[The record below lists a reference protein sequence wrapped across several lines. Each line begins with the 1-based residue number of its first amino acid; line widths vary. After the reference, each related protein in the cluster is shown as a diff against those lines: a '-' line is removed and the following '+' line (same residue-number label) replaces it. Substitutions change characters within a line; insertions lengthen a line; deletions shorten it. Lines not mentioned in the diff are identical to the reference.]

1 LYNYESVTQTEGQIS
16 WGIQEINIGNKKK
29 TETKAIRE
37 KPVVEIP
44 KLCPDNKLN

>member
-1 LYNYESVTQTEGQIS
+1 VTQTEGQIS
-16 WGIQEINIGNKKK
+16 WGIQEINIGNKKYK